1 MDEVDESSSPA
12 TSSCGLDA
20 VGVDDGEIT
29 IDDGR
34 LIPALDVAK
43 FLNMARIESAL
54 DTFGRARWRWPGWPW
69 PSPRLRSPKS
79 CKASSELDS
88 ESLPWF
94 EEVLCGERISFV
106 LGDGGTEFA
115 RCGTSVG
122 RLKALE
128 CFVPFWYKE

>member
-34 LIPALDVAK
+34 LMPALEVAK

-54 DTFGRARWRWPGWPW
+54 ETLGRGRRWWP
-69 PSPRLRSPKS
+69 RKPKS

-128 CFVPFWYKE
+128 CFVPFW